1 MAKVIA
7 LSNQKGGVGKTTTA
21 YNFGAELGK
30 RGYRVLLVDFDS
42 QGNLTKGSG
51 IAAGK
56 NIDDIEET
64 IATSIDACIAG
75 EAISVPVYKLSAG
88 LSIVPCNISMAKTKM
103 ELSLA
108 LARETMLIR
117 CLKQVKNDYN
127 YIIIDTAPSLDI
139 DLINAF
145 VASDEIIITSTPDA
159 FSTSGTRALMKSF
172 RQIADNLN
180 PTLKIAGVLIT
191 EADQRTNF
199 ARDMIRGIKS
209 AWESDVKVFNTVIP
223 LSVRVRESQAAGK
236 TIAEYENKN
245 AAAVAYA
252 LFTDEYL
259 KEYGEDRKDA

>member
-1 MAKVIA
+1 M
-7 LSNQKGGVGKTTTA
+7 
-21 YNFGAELGK
+21 
-30 RGYRVLLVDFDS
+30 
-42 QGNLTKGSG
+42 TKGSG

-108 LARETMLIR
+108 LARETMLMR
-117 CLKQVKNDYN
+117 CLKQVKNDYD

-223 LSVRVRESQAAGK
+223 LSVRG
-236 TIAEYENKN
+236 
-245 AAAVAYA
+245 
-252 LFTDEYL
+252 
-259 KEYGEDRKDA
+259 

>member
-108 LARETMLIR
+108 LARETMLMR
-117 CLKQVKNDYN
+117 CLKQVKNDYD
-127 YIIIDTAPSLDI
+127 YKI
-139 DLINAF
+139 
-145 VASDEIIITSTPDA
+145 
-159 FSTSGTRALMKSF
+159 GRAH
-172 RQIADNLN
+172 
-180 PTLKIAGVLIT
+180 V
-191 EADQRTNF
+191 
-199 ARDMIRGIKS
+199 
-209 AWESDVKVFNTVIP
+209 
-223 LSVRVRESQAAGK
+223 
-236 TIAEYENKN
+236 
-245 AAAVAYA
+245 
-252 LFTDEYL
+252 
-259 KEYGEDRKDA
+259 